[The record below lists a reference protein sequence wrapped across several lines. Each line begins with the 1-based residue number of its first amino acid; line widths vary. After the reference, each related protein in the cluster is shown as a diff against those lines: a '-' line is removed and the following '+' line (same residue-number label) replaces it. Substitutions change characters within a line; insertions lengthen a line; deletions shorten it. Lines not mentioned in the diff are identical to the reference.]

1 MAGRPSFQNPPI
13 SRDRHRSVGG
23 PRSVRT
29 CDSGA
34 PPPARLDSGGARAAR
49 SALPI
54 RDQPHRARRRGPG
67 HAPDAHARRWRARRA
82 RAGATVAHGE
92 DIDRLL
98 DADHAEIVE
107 RVSAFLRRHGWEVV
121 PEATFNIYGE
131 RGSIDIL
138 AFHPLTGSLLVIEV
152 KSAVPDVQATLSGI
166 DRKARLA
173 TKVAHDRGWRV
184 GSVSRWLVVPDT
196 TTTRRRIELH
206 SATFG
211 AALPS
216 RTIALRRWAADPTGA
231 VAGVILYLTRPSG
244 PSTRAGHASR
254 IRAQSARNATS
265 HPRGG

>member
-1 MAGRPSFQNPPI
+1 MDP
-13 SRDRHRSVGG
+13 
-23 PRSVRT
+23 VRF
-29 CDSGA
+29 GLA
-34 PPPARLDSGGARAAR
+34 IRA
-49 SALPI
+49 L
-54 RDQPHRARRRGPG
+54 RRQRG
-67 HAPDAHARRWRARRA
+67 WTQVELARRA
-82 RAGATVAHGE
+82 RLSQSAISRIERGGADRVTHRMLMRVVGELGARVRVQLLAHGE

-231 VAGVILYLTRPSG
+231 VAGILFVP
-244 PSTRAGHASR
+244 PSTRAGHRHR